1 MPLWPV
7 NPSNKNSQPTAHTEK
22 TQESDYPRIAT
33 IIVNYHKA
41 ERLVTGLELLR
52 LQTMAPQMKIV
63 VVDNSVSRQEAEIL
77 QRHTRPNES
86 LIISAENLGYS
97 RAVNLAVRNAGG
109 HDYVLLAS
117 PDILVEDRRAIQ
129 EMVSLLQTEP
139 RIAVLATLQRN
150 DDGSPVEV
158 ARQFPSIWRQIMRR
172 SDPRAF
178 QELHIQSALDDNVRI
193 IDVDWVQ
200 SSFVMIRRT
209 FWDEVSGLD
218 EAYKIFMADVAMCWR
233 AHKQGLRVAV
243 TSLVNVRAD
252 GLRASRGGIR
262 DIFRSRPLRIHLRD
276 AMMYYL
282 RH

>member
-1 MPLWPV
+1 M
-7 NPSNKNSQPTAHTEK
+7 
-22 TQESDYPRIAT
+22 QESDYPRIAT
-33 IIVNYHKA
+33 IIVNFHKA

-52 LQTMAPQMKIV
+52 LQTMAPHMKIV

-77 QRHTRPNES
+77 QRHTRPDER

-97 RAVNLAVRNAGG
+97 HAVNLAARNAGR
-109 HDYVLLAS
+109 HYSILLAS
-117 PDILVEDRRAIQ
+117 PDILVEDRRAIE
-129 EMVSLLQTEP
+129 EMVSLLQSEP
-139 RIAVLATLQRN
+139 RIAVLATLQHN

-158 ARQFPSIWRQIMRR
+158 ARQFPSFWRQILRR
-172 SDPRAF
+172 SNPRAF
-178 QELHIQSALDDNVRI
+178 QELHIQSALDDSVRI

-200 SSFVMIRRT
+200 SSFVMIRKA

-218 EAYKIFMADVAMCWR
+218 EAYKVFMADIAICWR
-233 AHKQGLRVAV
+233 AHERGLRVAV

-262 DIFRSRPLRIHLRD
+262 DIIRSRPLRIHLRD
-276 AMMYYL
+276 SMVYYL